1 MYIHLNLGPHFSDT
15 SYHSL
20 DDLTVAAG
28 KAIFSLKSDEASLQ
42 DRYSTQ
48 DRHLNVIMSSLAEE
62 ITAIKAAIHSIAH
75 DMPLVVNCCAGDDY
89 LRQTLPFLQEQLEL
103 CQKSLTGRKVILY
116 IC

>member
-1 MYIHLNLGPHFSDT
+1 M
-15 SYHSL
+15 

-75 DMPLVVNCCAGDDY
+75 DMPLVAEEMIMQVDHIQENLAKLITSSQDY
-89 LRQTLPFLQEQLEL
+89 GKLKVFHDKLQSDQTSHL
-103 CQKSLTGRKVILY
+103 V
-116 IC
+116 